1 LPFLFCS
8 FVIFREAP
16 ALTPLQQPAN
26 VNIFNNQNAATLQQ
40 SVPMEGGGFVS
51 ANIVGAATAAVAKQ
65 TPAPGRPRGMTRVHL
80 VLRVSFPLL
89 TASLHSAAMP
99 PRAAPQPAHVVAV
112 PVAEATPQDVYRK
125 KQAAAAAKAG
135 GDTGNSAQLQQ
146 SLQGRLF
153 EVSSQELRLTD
164 QIIGKGSFCSVVK
177 GIFNGAVVA
186 VKLPHNMQVTC
197 DMPI

>member
-1 LPFLFCS
+1 
-8 FVIFREAP
+8 
-16 ALTPLQQPAN
+16 
-26 VNIFNNQNAATLQQ
+26 
-40 SVPMEGGGFVS
+40 
-51 ANIVGAATAAVAKQ
+51 
-65 TPAPGRPRGMTRVHL
+65 MTRVHL
-80 VLRVSFPLL
+80 VLRETFPLL
-89 TASLHSAAMP
+89 TASRPPAAILQL
-99 PRAAPQPAHVVAV
+99 AAPQVAHVAVV

-125 KQAAAAAKAG
+125 KHAVAAAKAG
-135 GDTGNSAQLQQ
+135 GDAGNSSQLQQ

-197 DMPI
+197 PTKRHL